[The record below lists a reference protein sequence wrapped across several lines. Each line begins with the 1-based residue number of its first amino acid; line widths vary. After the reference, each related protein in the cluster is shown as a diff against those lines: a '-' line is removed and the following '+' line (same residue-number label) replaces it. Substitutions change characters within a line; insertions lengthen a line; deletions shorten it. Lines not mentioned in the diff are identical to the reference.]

1 MAGPPPL
8 ERRIAV
14 RIRGRLPC
22 FVVKLFMTDEQ
33 FTIWCAGFFDGEGS
47 ISIIR
52 VGQRYHKLFAKVTQ
66 NDRGPLDR
74 MRSRWADTFLQKNDG
89 RITPT
94 FDWVASNRIGQR
106 FLREIEPFAIVKSD
120 QIRIALE
127 YLDRRTGRRGTQLG
141 IEEIAER
148 EASRLALLAL
158 KGFAARSIT
167 S

>member
-1 MAGPPPL
+1 MGGYILA
-8 ERRIAV
+8 
-14 RIRGRLPC
+14 
-22 FVVKLFMTDEQ
+22 
-33 FTIWCAGFFDGEGS
+33 
-47 ISIIR
+47 
-52 VGQRYHKLFAKVTQ
+52 
-66 NDRGPLDR
+66 
-74 MRSRWADTFLQKNDG
+74 KNDG

-158 KGFAARSIT
+158 KGFAARSII